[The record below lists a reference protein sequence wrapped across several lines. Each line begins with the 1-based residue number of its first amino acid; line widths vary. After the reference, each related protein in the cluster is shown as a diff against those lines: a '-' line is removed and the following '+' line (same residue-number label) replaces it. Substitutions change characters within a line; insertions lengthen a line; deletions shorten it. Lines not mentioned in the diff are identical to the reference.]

1 MEILLG
7 GVDMKIFYDLNGA
20 LYANITN
27 KCPCACTFCIRK
39 NDDTVGEND
48 SLWLEHEPS
57 LEEIKAAF
65 DEVDKSA
72 YDEVTFCGYGEPMER
87 AEELIEV
94 ARYIKETSS
103 LKIRVNTNGL
113 VSLIHPTFDLYKMKG
128 LIDSVS
134 ISLNASN
141 PDDYYMITRS
151 RFGLPSYNSML
162 NFAIIASSIIPKVT
176 FTVVDVIGQEEV
188 EACQRRADDIGVP
201 LRVRKFISNNRDY
214 E

>member
-1 MEILLG
+1 
-7 GVDMKIFYDLNGA
+7 MKIFYDLNGA

-103 LKIRVNTNGL
+103 LKIRINTNGL

-141 PDDYYMITRS
+141 PDDYYMLYVWKI
-151 RFGLPSYNSML
+151 
-162 NFAIIASSIIPKVT
+162 
-176 FTVVDVIGQEEV
+176 
-188 EACQRRADDIGVP
+188 RR
-201 LRVRKFISNNRDY
+201 
-214 E
+214 